1 MNKTI
6 AYLRVS
12 TDGQDLNNQKIEIS
26 DYCEKNGMKIDE
38 WLEIVISSRKEMKS
52 RRIDELLEKLNKGD
66 TLIISELSRL
76 GRSVGQI
83 IMLIDELIKKKT
95 FVVVIKQGIRITGE
109 RDITTTVMVTMLGL
123 FAEIERD
130 LISQRTKSG
139 LIKARRE
146 GKILGRPKGPGKSK
160 LDPLEEEIRGF
171 RAAGDSKRQIARKLG
186 ISYSTLLNYIG
197 KIGMG

>member
-1 MNKTI
+1 MTKTI

-38 WLEIVISSRKEMKS
+38 WLEIVISSRKETKS

-160 LDPLEEEIRGF
+160 LDPLEEEIRRF
-171 RAAGDSKRQIARKLG
+171 RTAGDSKRQIARKLG